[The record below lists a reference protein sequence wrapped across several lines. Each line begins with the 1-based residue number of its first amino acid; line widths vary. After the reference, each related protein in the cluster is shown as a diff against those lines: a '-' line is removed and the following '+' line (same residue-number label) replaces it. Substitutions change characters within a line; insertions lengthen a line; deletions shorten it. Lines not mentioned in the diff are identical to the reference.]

1 MALYEVIKTYY
12 VWADNEMDAEYIAP
26 SDISACDTE
35 IHEIQ
40 KPSEILKNWRDAIP
54 FGDRYDD
61 KTCAELAT
69 PEDDKKGKGEG

>member
-1 MALYEVIKTYY
+1 MALYEVTKIYY
-12 VWADNEMDAEYIAP
+12 VCAGDELEAGSITP

-69 PEDDKKGKGEG
+69 PENKGKGEG